1 MSQHH
6 QHHHEPGNHAA
17 CIRLVPI
24 FNHLEDDAMDK
35 IAERATTKVF
45 KRSDYLFR
53 AQEKD
58 DTLYIVNRGKVRIFL
73 LSESGKEQLI
83 RILHPGDFMGEWT
96 VFNPGGVHE
105 AYAQATQ
112 DTVVCTIGQADIQAF
127 LTDYPTITMK
137 LLAEMSQRLE
147 SSERQTVKVAEDQ
160 VGNRLIMFL
169 AENVVGPASEQ
180 IIELEMTRKDIAS
193 YLGTTPE
200 TISRKFKELE
210 QAGLIEQLTPK
221 KIKIVDVDELL
232 LYSEQ

>member
-6 QHHHEPGNHAA
+6 HHHHEPGNHAA

-24 FNHLEDDAMDK
+24 FNHLENDAMDK

-96 VFNPGGVHE
+96 IFNPGGVHE

-112 DTVVCTIGQADIQAF
+112 DTVVLYDWSSR
-127 LTDYPTITMK
+127 YPSVLNGLPNHNNETT
-137 LLAEMSQRLE
+137 R
-147 SSERQTVKVAEDQ
+147 RNVAT
-160 VGNRLIMFL
+160 
-169 AENVVGPASEQ
+169 A
-180 IIELEMTRKDIAS
+180 
-193 YLGTTPE
+193 
-200 TISRKFKELE
+200 
-210 QAGLIEQLTPK
+210 
-221 KIKIVDVDELL
+221 
-232 LYSEQ
+232 

>member
-6 QHHHEPGNHAA
+6 HHHHEPGNHAA

-24 FNHLEDDAMDK
+24 FNHLEGEAMDK
-35 IAERATTKVF
+35 IAERATTKEF

-73 LSESGKEQLI
+73 LSDSGKEQLI

-96 VFNPGGVHE
+96 IFNPGGVHE

-112 DTVVCTIGQADIQAF
+112 DTVVCTIHQDDIQAF

-137 LLAEMSQRLE
+137 LLVEMSQRLE
-147 SSERQTVKVAEDQ
+147 SSERQTAKVAEDQ
-160 VGNRLIMFL
+160 VGTRLTMFL
-169 AENVVGPASEQ
+169 AENVAGQDPEQ
-180 IIELEMTRKDIAS
+180 VIDLEMTRKDIAS

-210 QAGLIEQLTPK
+210 EAGLIQQMTPR
-221 KIKIVDVDELL
+221 KIKIYDLDDLL
-232 LYSEQ
+232 LYSES